1 MGIGAD
7 ETRAHWAVVQLA
19 SSMVILI
26 LIMAVN
32 YLALLLAGRL
42 ARQLLLGYASVYS
55 PTRHPSTPLAES
67 SCTKHRQALL
77 Q

>member
-7 ETRAHWAVVQLA
+7 ETRAHWAVGQLA

-26 LIMAVN
+26 LIMVVN

-42 ARQLLLGYASVYS
+42 AGRLLLGYASVYS
-55 PTRHPSTPLAES
+55 PTRRPSTPLAE
-67 SCTKHRQALL
+67 
-77 Q
+77 